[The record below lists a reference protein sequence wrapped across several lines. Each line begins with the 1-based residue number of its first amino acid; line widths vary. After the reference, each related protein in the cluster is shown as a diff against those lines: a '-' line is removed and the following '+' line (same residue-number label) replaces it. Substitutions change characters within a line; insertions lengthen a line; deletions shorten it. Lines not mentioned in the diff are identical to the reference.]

1 MHKSPALSLSFG
13 GDEGKVELYYPQLIL
28 TSMNES
34 WLQAVPLVTSTS
46 SMAVRFLLLSEMEA
60 FMIMEY
66 VDSEEVS
73 RKLVEEWLRRYMY

>member
-1 MHKSPALSLSFG
+1 
-13 GDEGKVELYYPQLIL
+13 
-28 TSMNES
+28 MNVS
-34 WLQAVPLVTSTS
+34 WLQTVPLVTSS
-46 SMAVRFLLLSEMEA
+46 SSSLMAVRFLLLSEMEA

>member
-1 MHKSPALSLSFG
+1 
-13 GDEGKVELYYPQLIL
+13 
-28 TSMNES
+28 
-34 WLQAVPLVTSTS
+34 
-46 SMAVRFLLLSEMEA
+46 MAVRFLLLSEMEA

>member
-1 MHKSPALSLSFG
+1 
-13 GDEGKVELYYPQLIL
+13 
-28 TSMNES
+28 MNLS
-34 WLQAVPLVTSTS
+34 WLQTVPLVTSTRS
-46 SMAVRFLLLSEMEA
+46 SAMAVRFLLLSEMEA